1 MHGRRPGVAA
11 PVSDRGG
18 QSVDVCAFWVGDA
31 VYGIDVARVDEILP
45 RVVPLPVSDAPPHV
59 EGVVHV
65 HGTAVPIVDL
75 RRLLPAGPP
84 PRTAKPKVILA
95 RIGRRRVGLR
105 VDGMAGVR
113 RYTEAELRPGPT
125 ASAVLAVAADDCR
138 LLDLRGLLGNRAAGR
153 GPGL

>member
-1 MHGRRPGVAA
+1 
-11 PVSDRGG
+11 VSADGNA
-18 QSVDVCAFWVGDA
+18 VDVCAFWVGEA

-45 RVVPLPVSDAPPHV
+45 RVVPLPVADSPSHV

-75 RRLLPAGPP
+75 RRVLPAGTP

-113 RYTEAELRPGPT
+113 RYTGAEIRPGSPT
-125 ASAVLAVAADDCR
+125 LGVLGVTTDECR
-138 LLDLRGLLGNRAAGR
+138 LLDLRVLLANRPAARGDGL
-153 GPGL
+153 

>member
-1 MHGRRPGVAA
+1 MSGGR
-11 PVSDRGG
+11 
-18 QSVDVCAFWVGDA
+18 QEVDVCAFWVGGV

-45 RVVPLPVSDAPPHV
+45 RVVPLPVAEGPAHV

-65 HGTAVPIVDL
+65 HGTVVSIVDL
-75 RRLLPAGPP
+75 RKLLPAGTP

-113 RYTEAELRPGPT
+113 RYTVAEIRPGSSVPG
-125 ASAVLAVAADDCR
+125 VLAVTADECR
-138 LLDLRGLLGNRAAGR
+138 LLDLRGLLAVRAAPPR
-153 GPGL
+153 VPL

>member
-1 MHGRRPGVAA
+1 
-11 PVSDRGG
+11 VSAEL
-18 QSVDVCAFWVGDA
+18 QAIDVCAFWVGDA
-31 VYGIDVARVDEILP
+31 IYGIDVARVDEILP
-45 RVVPLPVSDAPPHV
+45 RVVPLPVAEAPAHV

-75 RRLLPAGPP
+75 RRLLPPGTP

-113 RYTEAELRPGPT
+113 RYTAGEIRPGGAMSGVLGIT
-125 ASAVLAVAADDCR
+125 ADECR
-138 LLDLRGLLGNRAAGR
+138 LLDLRELLAERAATR
-153 GPGL
+153 RPPL

>member
-1 MHGRRPGVAA
+1 MSDQSAA
-11 PVSDRGG
+11 
-18 QSVDVCAFWVGDA
+18 VDVCAFWVGEA

-45 RVVPLPVSDAPPHV
+45 RVVPLPLAEAPPHV

-75 RRLLPAGPP
+75 RRLLPSGTP

-95 RIGRRRVGLR
+95 RLGRRRVGLR

-113 RYTEAELRPGPT
+113 RYTVAEIRPGGPT
-125 ASAVLAVAADDCR
+125 PGVLAVTTDECR
-138 LLDLRGLLGNRAAGR
+138 LLDLRGLLAKRPAR
-153 GPGL
+153 TQPGL

>member
-1 MHGRRPGVAA
+1 MSAESQA
-11 PVSDRGG
+11 
-18 QSVDVCAFWVGDA
+18 VDVCAFWVGNA

-45 RVVPLPVSDAPPHV
+45 RVVPLPIADAPAHV

-75 RRLLPAGPP
+75 RRLLPVGTP

-95 RIGRRRVGLR
+95 RLGRRRVGLR

-113 RYTEAELRPGPT
+113 RYTAGEIRPGGAVPGVLGVT
-125 ASAVLAVAADDCR
+125 ADECR
-138 LLDLRGLLGNRAAGR
+138 LLDLRGLLAEPAAAR
-153 GPGL
+153 RPGL

>member
-1 MHGRRPGVAA
+1 
-11 PVSDRGG
+11 VSAES
-18 QSVDVCAFWVGDA
+18 QAVEVCAFWVGDW

-45 RVVPLPVSDAPPHV
+45 RVVPLPIVEAPAHV

-75 RRLLPAGPP
+75 RRLLPAGTP

-95 RIGRRRVGLR
+95 RVGRRRVGLR

-113 RYTEAELRPGPT
+113 RYTVADIHPGGPVPG
-125 ASAVLAVAADDCR
+125 VLAVTADECR
-138 LLDLRGLLGNRAAGR
+138 LLDLRGLLADRAAPPR
-153 GPGL
+153 VPL

>member
-1 MHGRRPGVAA
+1 MSAESQAVE
-11 PVSDRGG
+11 
-18 QSVDVCAFWVGDA
+18 VCAFWVGDA

-45 RVVPLPVSDAPPHV
+45 RVVPLPIDQAPAHV

-75 RRLLPAGPP
+75 RRLLPVGSP

-113 RYTEAELRPGPT
+113 RYTLADIHPGGPVPG
-125 ASAVLAVAADDCR
+125 VLAVTADECR
-138 LLDLRGLLGNRAAGR
+138 LLDLRGLLADRAAPPR
-153 GPGL
+153 VPL

>member
-1 MHGRRPGVAA
+1 MSADVEA
-11 PVSDRGG
+11 VE
-18 QSVDVCAFWVGDA
+18 VCAFWVGEA

-45 RVVPLPVSDAPPHV
+45 RVVPLPLSDAPAHV

-75 RRLLPAGPP
+75 RRLLPAGSP

-113 RYTEAELRPGPT
+113 RYTAAEIRPGGSVPG
-125 ASAVLAVAADDCR
+125 VLGVTGDECR
-138 LLDLRGLLGNRAAGR
+138 LLDLQGLLANRSAGR
-153 GPGL
+153 RPGL

>member
-1 MHGRRPGVAA
+1 MSAEPTAI
-11 PVSDRGG
+11 
-18 QSVDVCAFWVGDA
+18 DVCAFWVGAA
-31 VYGIDVARVDEILP
+31 VYAIDVARVDEILP
-45 RVVPLPVSDAPPHV
+45 RVVPLPVVEAPAHI

-75 RRLLPAGPP
+75 RRLLPAGTP

-113 RYTEAELRPGPT
+113 RYTAAEIRPGGPVPG
-125 ASAVLAVAADDCR
+125 VLAVTADECR
-138 LLDLRGLLGNRAAGR
+138 LLDLRELLVERAAPR
-153 GPGL
+153 RSGL